1 MVAQAVA
8 LRMLDAH
15 GVLVQSTAKSSAVIK
30 IVPPLVIGEAEADL
44 VVDSLIETIDEL
56 RRGRG
61 AGIRG
66 LIDMLSRA
74 PDVVVRET
82 FR

>member
-1 MVAQAVA
+1 
-8 LRMLDAH
+8 MLETHAI
-15 GVLVQSTAKSSAVIK
+15 LVQSTAKSSSVIK
-30 IVPPLVIGEAEADL
+30 IVPPLVIGESEADL
-44 VVDSLIETIDEL
+44 IADALLETLADL

-61 AGIRG
+61 AAIRG

-74 PDVVVRET
+74 PDVVLRET